1 MRFCKTLLLYA
12 FFVFFFNATCAQ
24 EANGNSKYFFLDY
37 VVTQNGDT
45 IYGAVK
51 EELLKTYLLKFDND
65 KDQSFTRYEAD
76 KLKGYRYNGYVTTN
90 KEPKDGVYTGLNA
103 KKDTSM
109 DNHDDYLIKNNDTIY
124 GDVYKPLLGS
134 RYIISK
140 QGKKIKFKGEVG
152 LVYKTGQ
159 YIYEYRGKPKV
170 ETLDSKEDWLLLLYK
185 GKDLK
190 LYGYATGHQGT
201 CYFIEKDNEIHLLR
215 MDEDW
220 LELLSKLFTDKPD
233 VLNHFKSGFL
243 GFENIYLAV
252 RYYDEHSS

>member
-1 MRFCKTLLLYA
+1 MSYGKTLLLYIIFA
-12 FFVFFFNATCAQ
+12 FSFNSIGAQ
-24 EANGNSKYFFLDY
+24 EAGRGSKYFFLDY
-37 VVTQNGDT
+37 IVTQNGDT

-51 EELLKTYLLKFDND
+51 EELLKIYLLKMDED
-65 KDQSFTRYEAD
+65 KVGSFTRYEAD

-90 KEPKDGVYTGLNA
+90 KEPKDGIYTGLNA
-103 KKDTSM
+103 KKDSSGGSK
-109 DNHDDYLIKNNDTIY
+109 DDYLVKNNDTIY
-124 GDVYKPLLGS
+124 GDVYNPFLGP

-159 YIYEYRGKPKV
+159 YIYEYRDKPKV

-201 CYFIEKDNEIHLLR
+201 CYFIEKDKEMHLLR

-220 LELLSKLFTDKPD
+220 LELLGRIFIDKPD

-243 GFENIYLAV
+243 DFENIYLAV
-252 RYYDEHSS
+252 RYYDEHSN

>member
-1 MRFCKTLLLYA
+1 MSYGKTLLLYIIFA
-12 FFVFFFNATCAQ
+12 FSFNSIRAQ
-24 EANGNSKYFFLDY
+24 EAGRSSKYFFLDY
-37 VVTQNGDT
+37 IVTQNGDT

-51 EELLKTYLLKFDND
+51 EELLKTYLLKMDED
-65 KDQSFTRYEAD
+65 KVGAFTRYEAD

-90 KEPKDGVYTGLNA
+90 KEPKDGIYTGLNA
-103 KKDTSM
+103 KKDSSRG
-109 DNHDDYLIKNNDTIY
+109 NEDDYLVKNNDTIY
-124 GDVYKPLLGS
+124 GDVYNPFLGS

-159 YIYEYRGKPKV
+159 YIYEYRDKPKV

-201 CYFIEKDNEIHLLR
+201 CYFIAKDKEMHLLR

-220 LELLSKLFTDKPD
+220 LELLGRIFIDKPD
-233 VLNHFKSGFL
+233 VLNHFKSGFF

-252 RYYDEHSS
+252 RYYDEHSN